1 MRARDR
7 ELPIGVTQSSD
18 LRSPGAPQ
26 HHTSVLSVIIPTL
39 NCERV
44 LVPTLASL
52 VSGAAAGTVR
62 DVIIADGGSGDA
74 TVEMADLAGC
84 EIMASHAQLP
94 ERLRAATAKAR
105 ANWVMYLRPGVVL
118 DANWAGEVASFIEQ
132 AELRGTADAVA
143 ATFRRAA
150 GPAAGRPLLVEALA
164 LLRQALGARIGPE
177 QGLVISKQLYE
188 LAGRHRDV
196 AEPEAD
202 LLARLGRR
210 VALLR
215 SAAFAR

>member
-1 MRARDR
+1 M
-7 ELPIGVTQSSD
+7 
-18 LRSPGAPQ
+18 
-26 HHTSVLSVIIPTL
+26 LSLIIPTL

-62 DVIIADGGSGDA
+62 DVIIVDGGSQDA
-74 TVEMADLAGC
+74 TRDVADLAGC
-84 EIMASHAQLP
+84 EILASAAPLP

-105 ANWVMYLRPGVVL
+105 ANWVMFLRPGVVL
-118 DANWAGEVASFIEQ
+118 DANWAGVVASFIEQ

-143 ATFRRAA
+143 AAFRRAE
-150 GPAAGRPLLVEALA
+150 GPTAGRPLLVEALA
-164 LLRQALGARIGPE
+164 LLRQALGGRIGPE

-188 LAGRHRDV
+188 RSGRHRDV
-196 AEPEAD
+196 ADPEAD

-210 VALLR
+210 VTLLR
-215 SAAFAR
+215 SAAFSRE

>member
-1 MRARDR
+1 M
-7 ELPIGVTQSSD
+7 
-18 LRSPGAPQ
+18 
-26 HHTSVLSVIIPTL
+26 LSVIIPTL

-62 DVIIADGGSGDA
+62 DVIIADGGSHDA
-74 TVEMADLAGC
+74 TRDVADLAGC
-84 EIMASHAQLP
+84 EILALQAPLP

-118 DANWAGEVASFIEQ
+118 DANWAGEVTSFIEQ
-132 AELRGTADAVA
+132 VELRGNAVA
-143 ATFRRAA
+143 GAFRRAA

-188 LAGRHRDV
+188 RSGRHRDV

-210 VALLR
+210 VTLLR
-215 SAAFAR
+215 STAFAR

>member
-1 MRARDR
+1 
-7 ELPIGVTQSSD
+7 
-18 LRSPGAPQ
+18 
-26 HHTSVLSVIIPTL
+26 VLSVIIPTL

-62 DVIIADGGSGDA
+62 DVIIADGGSRDA
-74 TVEMADLAGC
+74 TQEVADLAGC
-84 EIMASHAQLP
+84 EIMASTAPLP
-94 ERLRAATAKAR
+94 ERLRAASGKAR

-118 DANWAGEVASFIEQ
+118 DANWVGEAAAFIEQ

-143 ATFRRAA
+143 AAFRRAA
-150 GPAAGRPLLVEALA
+150 GPAAGRPLLIEALA
-164 LLRQALGARIGPE
+164 LLRHALGGSIGPE

-188 LAGRHRDV
+188 GSGRHRDV
-196 AEPEAD
+196 ADPEAD

-210 VALLR
+210 VTLLR
-215 SAAFAR
+215 SAAFSRG

>member
-1 MRARDR
+1 M
-7 ELPIGVTQSSD
+7 
-18 LRSPGAPQ
+18 
-26 HHTSVLSVIIPTL
+26 LSVIIPTL

-62 DVIIADGGSGDA
+62 DVIVADAGSRDA
-74 TVEMADLAGC
+74 TRDVADLAGC
-84 EIMASHAQLP
+84 EIIASEDPLP
-94 ERLRAATAKAR
+94 SRLRAATAKAR

-118 DANWAGEVASFIEQ
+118 DANWAGEVSAFIEQ

-143 ATFRRAA
+143 AAFRRVA
-150 GPAAGRPLLVEALA
+150 GPTAGRPLVVEALA
-164 LLRQALGARIGPE
+164 LLRQALGGKILPE
-177 QGLVISKQLYE
+177 QGLIISKQLYDRS
-188 LAGRHRDV
+188 GRHRDV
-196 AEPEAD
+196 AAAEAD

-210 VALLR
+210 VTLLR

>member
-1 MRARDR
+1 
-7 ELPIGVTQSSD
+7 
-18 LRSPGAPQ
+18 
-26 HHTSVLSVIIPTL
+26 VLSVIIPTL

-62 DVIIADGGSGDA
+62 DVIIVDGGSRDA
-74 TVEMADLAGC
+74 THDVADLAGC
-84 EIMASHAQLP
+84 EIMASQAPLA

-118 DANWAGEVASFIEQ
+118 DANWAGEVAIFIEQ

-143 ATFRRAA
+143 AAFRRAA
-150 GPAAGRPLLVEALA
+150 GPAAGRPLLIEALA
-164 LLRQALGARIGPE
+164 LLRQALGGKIGPD
-177 QGLVISKQLYE
+177 QGLIISKQLYKQS
-188 LAGRHRDV
+188 GGHRDV
-196 AEPEAD
+196 SEPEAD

-210 VALLR
+210 VTLLR
-215 SAAFAR
+215 SAAFSRE

>member
-1 MRARDR
+1 M
-7 ELPIGVTQSSD
+7 
-18 LRSPGAPQ
+18 
-26 HHTSVLSVIIPTL
+26 LSVIIPTL

-62 DVIIADGGSGDA
+62 DVIIVDGGSHDA
-74 TVEMADLAGC
+74 TREVADLAGC
-84 EIMASHAQLP
+84 EILASEAPLP

-118 DANWAGEVASFIEQ
+118 DASWAGEVASFIEQ
-132 AELRGTADAVA
+132 AELRGTADATA
-143 ATFRRAA
+143 AAFRQAA
-150 GPAAGRPLLVEALA
+150 PQTAGRPLVIEALA
-164 LLRQALGARIGPE
+164 LLRQALGGKILPE
-177 QGLVISKQLYE
+177 QGLIISKQLYE
-188 LAGRHRDV
+188 RSGRHRNV

-210 VALLR
+210 VTLLR
-215 SAAFAR
+215 SGAFAR

>member
-1 MRARDR
+1 
-7 ELPIGVTQSSD
+7 
-18 LRSPGAPQ
+18 
-26 HHTSVLSVIIPTL
+26 VLSVIIPTL

-62 DVIIADGGSGDA
+62 DVIIADGGSHDA
-74 TVEMADLAGC
+74 TRDVADLAGC
-84 EIMASHAQLP
+84 EILASQAPLP

-118 DANWAGEVASFIEQ
+118 DANWSGEVTSFIEQ
-132 AELRGTADAVA
+132 VELRGTAGAVA
-143 ATFRRAA
+143 AAFRRAA

-164 LLRQALGARIGPE
+164 LLRQALGARIEPE

-188 LAGRHRDV
+188 RCGRHRDV

-210 VALLR
+210 VTLLR
-215 SAAFAR
+215 STAFAR

>member
-1 MRARDR
+1 
-7 ELPIGVTQSSD
+7 
-18 LRSPGAPQ
+18 
-26 HHTSVLSVIIPTL
+26 VLSVIIPTL

-74 TVEMADLAGC
+74 TRDVADLAGC
-84 EIMASHAQLP
+84 EILASQAPLP

-118 DANWAGEVASFIEQ
+118 DANWAGEVAAFIEQ
-132 AELRGTADAVA
+132 AELRGTGDAVA
-143 ATFRRAA
+143 AAFRQAA
-150 GPAAGRPLLVEALA
+150 GPATGRPLLVEALA

-188 LAGRHRDV
+188 RSGRHRDV
-196 AEPEAD
+196 AEPETD

-210 VALLR
+210 VTLLR
-215 SAAFAR
+215 SAAFSRE